1 MSEFFKK
8 VFAVFIAVFTA
19 ISSFITGSINI
30 QKHDLAI
37 KLDSNPSTGYS
48 WVVELDKEGVIKES
62 GSHYADRPH
71 IGNLA
76 GAGGT
81 ETFYFDAV
89 SDGKVNITLTY
100 GRHWEGGDI
109 ARTIVYE
116 CLCEN
121 GSIKVLSVKD
131 SAEEQ
136 AA

>member
-19 ISSFITGSINI
+19 ISAFITGSINV

-48 WVVELDKEGVIKES
+48 WVVELDKEGIIKES
-62 GSHYADRPH
+62 GSYYSSRPH
-71 IGNLA
+71 IGNLS

-81 ETFYFDAV
+81 DTFYFDAV

-100 GRHWEGGDI
+100 AQHWENGNV
-109 ARTIVYE
+109 ARTVVYE
-116 CLCEN
+116 CLSE
-121 GSIKVLSVKD
+121 GGKIKVLNITD
-131 SAEEQ
+131 SAETK